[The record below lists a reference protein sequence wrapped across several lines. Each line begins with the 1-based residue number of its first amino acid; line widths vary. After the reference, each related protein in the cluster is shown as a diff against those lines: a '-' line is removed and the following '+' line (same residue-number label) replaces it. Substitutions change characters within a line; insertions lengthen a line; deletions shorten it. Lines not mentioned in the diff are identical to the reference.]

1 MVDFRRAKWDHRFL
15 KLAEHIAQWSKDPS
29 TKVGAVLVKD
39 NLVVGLGYN
48 GFPRGVA
55 DTEERYE
62 NRDTKYKLVVHA
74 EVNAILMAGEKAK
87 GATLFVWPSFM
98 LPPICTECCKV
109 AIQSGVAEI
118 VGYKVDETELTDR
131 QLRWKDSILVSRAMC
146 EEAGIRMR
154 GVYHS
159 ELYGGRN
166 E

>member
-109 AIQSGVAEI
+109 AIQAGVAEI

-131 QLRWKDSILVSRAMC
+131 QLRWKDSILVSRDMC
-146 EEAGIRMR
+146 TEARIKMR
-154 GVYHS
+154 GVYAS
-159 ELYGGRN
+159 G
-166 E
+166 